1 MRENEQ
7 QHYNVVILLQSYFLL
22 LHLWMSFFNEAE
34 DEEASNVQQC
44 GMMKYPA
51 SGKPKHTYA
60 DKYIVWSFLHTSFS
74 ILSQAFTQ
82 KLIPLIT
89 DLHKKQHNRTGGPPW
104 ALLPPLLLLNQR
116 AKNGEAE
123 KRG

>member
-7 QHYNVVILLQSYFLL
+7 QHYNVVILLQSHFLL

-34 DEEASNVQQC
+34 NEEASNVQQC

-60 DKYIVWSFLHTSFS
+60 DKYSLVFPSHVIFYSLTGIHTEVNSS
-74 ILSQAFTQ
+74 
-82 KLIPLIT
+82 
-89 DLHKKQHNRTGGPPW
+89 DY
-104 ALLPPLLLLNQR
+104 
-116 AKNGEAE
+116 
-123 KRG
+123 